1 MSAKVTS
8 PALRIISLRSY
19 GVVISAIKE
28 KEEGQSQRHD
38 ENPVTDKT
46 EKGYFFFYVCVMS
59 FFRKEETM
67 RTCQFVPEAMFST
80 INL

>member
-46 EKGYFFFYVCVMS
+46 EKG
-59 FFRKEETM
+59 
-67 RTCQFVPEAMFST
+67 
-80 INL
+80 